1 MQKRSLQMNKQIWYG
16 TNGNNV
22 AFAENKVALTEAGIS
37 NPQSFTVNGEVTGLD
52 LIGGSN
58 NDGNLSN
65 TAQSGGAPQTA

>member
-1 MQKRSLQMNKQIWYG
+1 MKKEIWYG

-22 AFAENKVALTEAGIS
+22 AFSENRVALTDAGIS
-37 NPQSFTVNGEVTGLD
+37 NPQSFEVNGEVTGLN

-58 NDGNLSN
+58 NNGNLSN